1 MPIWEITDCNGNS
14 HSVDLSKTSIK
25 TIDDVKNEFKKFDQK
40 RSKQGLKN
48 LKNLVDLANRP
59 SLRETQAMQARNRG
73 GY

>member
-1 MPIWEITDCNGNS
+1 MPIWEITDCDGNS

-48 LKNLVDLANRP
+48 LKNLIDTAN
-59 SLRETQAMQARNRG
+59 G
-73 GY
+73 GKN

>member
-25 TIDDVKNEFKKFDQK
+25 TIDDVKNEFKKFDEK
-40 RSKQGLKN
+40 KKKN
-48 LKNLVDLANRP
+48 FSRP
-59 SLRETQAMQARNRG
+59 FLRETQAMQARNRG

>member
-25 TIDDVKNEFKKFDQK
+25 TIDDVKAEFKKFDEK
-40 RSKQGLKN
+40 KKKSSS
-48 LKNLVDLANRP
+48 RP
-59 SLRETQAMQARNRG
+59 TLRETQAMQSRNRG

>member
-1 MPIWEITDCNGNS
+1 MPFWEITDCNGNS

-48 LKNLVDLANRP
+48 LKNLIDLAN
-59 SLRETQAMQARNRG
+59 G
-73 GY
+73 GNN

>member
-1 MPIWEITDCNGNS
+1 MPIWEITDCNGNT

-48 LKNLVDLANRP
+48 LKNLIDQAN
-59 SLRETQAMQARNRG
+59 G
-73 GY
+73 GEK